1 MRLMD
6 TISTSI
12 KPHNSDAEAALLGCV
27 AKSEDCRMD
36 AMERGMKADWFCD
49 QLHKQICDKIIELD
63 GEGDVDDITVALS
76 MAEEVRGKVFDVFDR
91 VETTG
96 RFKFFLDAV
105 EGDWLKRRAR
115 DVCQGIIAR
124 SEEQGL
130 SATDLIDQAGH
141 DFSQLALNESSRLMT
156 GGEVMENTWK
166 NLEARMRTDGID
178 GITSGINKLDK
189 LTYGWHQSDLILV
202 AARTSVGKTAFSV
215 ELALSALKAGKTVQ
229 YFSLEMQNE
238 SVMERMLASVSG
250 VPIRVMVDKVMTEG
264 QELAVAE
271 AKSFFRSTKLY
282 MEDDGNMTVA
292 TIRAKARKL
301 ARKGLDMIVIDY
313 AQLIRPEDGR
323 VSREQ
328 QVSSISKGI
337 KNIAKE
343 LKIPVVMLAQLKRD
357 ADEFNR
363 EPKLSDLR
371 ESGSL
376 EQDADLV
383 LMLWRKGDDPEKETM
398 LSVSKQ
404 RQGRTGKVDLCFR
417 PSIQK
422 FTERIESS
430 LN

>member
-1 MRLMD
+1 
-6 TISTSI
+6 
-12 KPHNSDAEAALLGCV
+12 
-27 AKSEDCRMD
+27 
-36 AMERGMKADWFCD
+36 
-49 QLHKQICDKIIELD
+49 
-63 GEGDVDDITVALS
+63 
-76 MAEEVRGKVFDVFDR
+76 
-91 VETTG
+91 
-96 RFKFFLDAV
+96 
-105 EGDWLKRRAR
+105 
-115 DVCQGIIAR
+115 
-124 SEEQGL
+124 
-130 SATDLIDQAGH
+130 
-141 DFSQLALNESSRLMT
+141 
-156 GGEVMENTWK
+156 
-166 NLEARMRTDGID
+166 
-178 GITSGINKLDK
+178 
-189 LTYGWHQSDLILV
+189 
-202 AARTSVGKTAFSV
+202 
-215 ELALSALKAGKTVQ
+215 
-229 YFSLEMQNE
+229 MQNE

-264 QELAVAE
+264 QELAVSE
-271 AKSFFRSTKLY
+271 AKSFFRSSKLY

-313 AQLIRPEDGR
+313 AQLIRPEDSR

-343 LKIPVVMLAQLKRD
+343 LKIPIVMLAQLKRD